1 VEECKQLLAATEV
14 IIILFRV
21 LHVGHVLRISDTVG
35 KHVDEEHGQLSIQ
48 PTLMNECANDFPL
61 PQ

>member
-14 IIILFRV
+14 IIIMFQV

-35 KHVDEEHGQLSIQ
+35 KHVDEEHGQRSIQ
-48 PTLMNECANDFPL
+48 PT
-61 PQ
+61 